1 MSFENFDFEIAQID
15 LLKIFDGS
23 ETMPKTGKKY
33 GNTAR
38 EVVYDFLYDYGVRSD
53 GIEVIETTGFTRVK
67 LVFCHCEGIFEF
79 FQNHRI
85 RRVLRLCGTCGYY
98 FTGGCREHRQ
108 GRI

>member
-38 EVVYDFLYDYGVRSD
+38 EVVYDFYMIMVSAVTGLRSLKRPD
-53 GIEVIETTGFTRVK
+53 LPV
-67 LVFCHCEGIFEF
+67 
-79 FQNHRI
+79 
-85 RRVLRLCGTCGYY
+85 
-98 FTGGCREHRQ
+98 
-108 GRI
+108 

>member
-38 EVVYDFLYDYGVRSD
+38 EVVYDVLYDYGVRSD
-53 GIEVIETTGFTRVK
+53 GIEVIETTRFTRVK

-79 FQNHRI
+79 FQNHKWAGSPLKRN
-85 RRVLRLCGTCGYY
+85 RKVLCANKTMLST
-98 FTGGCREHRQ
+98 
-108 GRI
+108 

>member
-38 EVVYDFLYDYGVRSD
+38 EVVYDFLYDYFR
-53 GIEVIETTGFTRVK
+53 K
-67 LVFCHCEGIFEF
+67 LDI
-79 FQNHRI
+79 
-85 RRVLRLCGTCGYY
+85 
-98 FTGGCREHRQ
+98 
-108 GRI
+108 

>member
-15 LLKIFDGS
+15 LLKNFDGS

-53 GIEVIETTGFTRVK
+53 GIEVIETTDLPV
-67 LVFCHCEGIFEF
+67 
-79 FQNHRI
+79 
-85 RRVLRLCGTCGYY
+85 
-98 FTGGCREHRQ
+98 
-108 GRI
+108 